1 MLRTALCERHIHS
14 IASSRLCTAA
24 AALPPNSCRKCSEQ
38 SVHWKKCSMNP
49 LPAAPLYISQS
60 LVTGWTCAI
69 MWPGNLIR
77 RYMHSIHLRDAMK
90 KAPPEASG
98 LTCAAR
104 LCSSSHRPHVYP
116 RVPSLLPLQP
126 PYSCTSQVLSIQA
139 HQACTWQ
146 APSTDNTASQTC

>member
-24 AALPPNSCRKCSEQ
+24 AALSPSSSRKCSEQ
-38 SVHWKKCSMNP
+38 SVHWKKCSMKP
-49 LPAAPLYISQS
+49 LPQHHPALGVLNCPVQD
-60 LVTGWTCAI
+60 
-69 MWPGNLIR
+69 R
-77 RYMHSIHLRDAMK
+77 RSESATTEEQGCHRKEAMK

-104 LCSSSHRPHVYP
+104 LCSSSHKPHVYP

-126 PYSCTSQVLSIQA
+126 PYSCNGPL
-139 HQACTWQ
+139 C
-146 APSTDNTASQTC
+146 